1 VGNPILE
8 ENCVKKRLY
17 MMLALLLALGC
28 VCGCAPTDTRLSAD
42 DPVTLTMWHVYG
54 EQADS
59 PMNRLIAEFN
69 NTVGRE
75 QGVVINVTL
84 MTNTT
89 QVGQKLLDAQAGHPG
104 AADLPDLFFCHAN
117 NVAALGAE
125 NVLDWKEYFTEEELS
140 CFVAAFVKDG
150 MIGEQLAVFP
160 VSKSTHLL
168 FLNGSQFERFA
179 ADTGTSYDELATW
192 DGFFA
197 VAAKYYEWS
206 GGKPFCALDYLL
218 RSVELNALARGGAF
232 YDGEGWYDF
241 ESTALKDSWMEFA
254 LPLAKGHIA
263 VSDMYSNT
271 QVMTGETVAG
281 LGSSAAILY
290 YNDVVTYPD
299 NTTEPMELRILPLP
313 RTAGGQALMTQ
324 AGVGLCAYRT
334 TEAKA
339 EAAAVFARWLTESR
353 RNLEFVVDTGY
364 MPVNAGAFDEIA
376 NYEFEDVGRE
386 RLYAALRTMHE
397 EYTAVSE
404 PAYAGYYDKVYVL
417 YDGLREL
424 QRGLKERTDS
434 AETIAA
440 ETWKLF
446 CAAENDSE

>member
-1 VGNPILE
+1 M
-8 ENCVKKRLY
+8 KKRIYIILV
-17 MMLALLLALGC
+17 LLFALGC
-28 VCGCAPTDTRLSAD
+28 VGGCAPSGTHLSAN
-42 DPVTLTMWHVYG
+42 DPITLTLWHVYG

-59 PMNRLIAEFN
+59 PMNRLVAEFN
-69 NTVGRE
+69 ETAGKE
-75 QGVVINVTL
+75 QGIVINVTL

-89 QVGQKLLDAQAGHPG
+89 QVGQQLLDAQADRPG
-104 AADLPDLFFCHAN
+104 ATDMPDLFFCHSN
-117 NVAALGAE
+117 NAAALGAE

-140 CFVAAFVKDG
+140 RFVQSFVDDG
-150 MIGEQLAVFP
+150 MIGEQLAIFP

-168 FLNGSQFERFA
+168 FVNGAQFDRFA
-179 ADTGTSYDELATW
+179 ADTGASYDDLTTW

-197 VAAKYYEWS
+197 TAAKYYEWS
-206 GGKPFCALDYLL
+206 GGKTFCALDYLL
-218 RSVELNALARGGAF
+218 RSVELNAMARGGAF
-232 YDGEGWYDF
+232 YNEEGWYDF

-254 LPLAKGHIA
+254 LPLAQGHIA

-313 RTAGGQALMTQ
+313 KTAGGPALMTQ
-324 AGVGLCAYRT
+324 AGVGLCAYKT

-364 MPVNAGAFDEIA
+364 MPVSIGAFDEIA
-376 NYEFEDVGRE
+376 GYEFEDAGRE
-386 RLYAALRTMHE
+386 RLYAALRTMRE

-404 PAYAGYYDKVYVL
+404 PDYMGYYDKVYVL

-434 AETIAA
+434 PADIAA
-440 ETWKLF
+440 ETWEMF
-446 CAAENDSE
+446 RTAEQALE